1 MARGAPAGPAA
12 PWAGWGEEAETG
24 VASPRGDRGDPGET
38 RPEGASSTAPGTGSA
53 PTREYPAAAHVP
65 VPTGH
70 HPRSRPGRGGLSQN
84 RLLGLPRKHLAPGTE
99 GGMGS
104 LRGLWVKGQPD
115 PHPSVG
121 AVPQALPLCP
131 LSTCSAARASQCHPS
146 WNAVPLSRSGLTGI
160 CPQGLWKPELCLE
173 NGVQPVQGA
182 QTGGVPPAP
191 LPSSRYVRGESQPH
205 FPTGHPRPS
214 LGLPGEWLGQ
224 LQELPG
230 LHPSMSQDMEA
241 GSTISPVLPGCG
253 GLSAAPRLPRALLQ
267 HE

>member
-1 MARGAPAGPAA
+1 MARGAPVGPAA
-12 PWAGWGEEAETG
+12 PWVGWGEEAETG

-146 WNAVPLSRSGLTGI
+146 WNAVPLWADWNLSPGAVETRTLPGERSATSARRPNRRGSSRPPSLLQVRSG
-160 CPQGLWKPELCLE
+160 
-173 NGVQPVQGA
+173 GV
-182 QTGGVPPAP
+182 TAP
-191 LPSSRYVRGESQPH
+191 LPNGTPQAQPRA
-205 FPTGHPRPS
+205 PWGMAGPAPGAARPS
-214 LGLPGEWLGQ
+214 SLR
-224 LQELPG
+224 
-230 LHPSMSQDMEA
+230 EA
-241 GSTISPVLPGCG
+241 GHGGWEHHFSCTSWMRGAVSSTPTPQGT
-253 GLSAAPRLPRALLQ
+253 APT
-267 HE
+267 